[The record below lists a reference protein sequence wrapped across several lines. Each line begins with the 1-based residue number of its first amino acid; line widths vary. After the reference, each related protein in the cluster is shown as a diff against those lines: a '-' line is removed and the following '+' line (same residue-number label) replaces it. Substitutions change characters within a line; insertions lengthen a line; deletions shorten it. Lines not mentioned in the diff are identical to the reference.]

1 MRLLEN
7 ILFNT
12 SSLIPD
18 PFKQD
23 SDPITKDGHI
33 IVNEGNNMDG
43 VIDQLV
49 ELGGVGTVSFM
60 DWGIKAI
67 TILFILGVILMIM
80 SIIFKNGQW
89 QKWGQSTMLWSFLS
103 MLLVRAIPIS
113 ILSFRNGVDVD
124 EAFSALILSLTQ
136 IAIFLGVI
144 GILLSFLFKFAN
156 KLIEH
161 PEYHRWSKNVF
172 NVSLIMMAF
181 AFIAPF
187 VFGIL

>member
-1 MRLLEN
+1 MYFLERL
-7 ILFNT
+7 ILNT
-12 SSLIPD
+12 SSLILD
-18 PFKQD
+18 PTKQNNEII
-23 SDPITKDGHI
+23 SKDGQI
-33 IVNEGNNMDG
+33 IPNDSNIDG
-43 VIDQLV
+43 VIDHLL
-49 ELGGVGTVSFM
+49 EISGVSTVSFM

-80 SIIFKNGQW
+80 AIIFKNGQW

-103 MLLVRAIPIS
+103 MLIVRAIPIT
-113 ILSFRNGVDVD
+113 ILSFRNGVDVN

-136 IAIFLGVI
+136 MAIFLGVI
-144 GILLSFLFKFAN
+144 GVLLSYLFKFAY

-172 NVSLIMMAF
+172 NVSLIMMMF
-181 AFIAPF
+181 ALIAPF